1 MVSWKHGTYSSG
13 FAYGAAP
20 RHCTP
25 PEGAGPHAGR
35 ARVILGAV
43 EGGAGPGG
51 ADEVLRASD
60 ADVHLVLVLAGR
72 PRQRREAGQL
82 RRSHPL
88 HDLAER
94 VERVECPARDVA
106 CAGDA
111 DDERGVLR
119 GQAGASYLLAR
130 RAQRPPRVRG
140 VVCVRVRRAD
150 GEKRSRVA
158 KREEA
163 EAEPAQ
169 AVDHARHAGELAK
182 GNQPRR
188 RPASAL
194 ADALVV
200 DEPHLLLEDLV
211 KKRHVLGL
219 GLDDVAE
226 EEVVLPG
233 EERAVE
239 RLLDAHDGVGARKVT
254 RDGRACRRKLAIG
267 ENALRRRLHEHL
279 DARVDEPRDM
289 GGSQRSATLPL
300 GVRLGEDA
308 EGTPHG
314 LERNRGNRSG
324 IPTPAHCKKP
334 DSAQLSSPVLGVRLI
349 TALQVL
355 QSSNLTSNYARAALW
370 PLKNQNKARARE
382 KIVNRDL
389 RV

>member
-13 FAYGAAP
+13 FAYRAAP

-25 PEGAGPHAGR
+25 PEGAGPHAGQ

-130 RAQRPPRVRG
+130 RAQRPPGVRG
-140 VVCVRVRRAD
+140 VVCVRRAD

-211 KKRHVLGL
+211 KKRHILGL

-279 DARVDEPRDM
+279 DARVDEPRDV

-314 LERNRGNRSG
+314 LSG
-324 IPTPAHCKKP
+324 RT
-334 DSAQLSSPVLGVRLI
+334 GR
-349 TALQVL
+349 L
-355 QSSNLTSNYARAALW
+355 QSLGNSDAETARNPSGRLST
-370 PLKNQNKARARE
+370 
-382 KIVNRDL
+382 
-389 RV
+389 